1 MQKPTKSFTE
11 EQHKDYERL
20 KFIVHMHNDS
30 AAKWAATLLEIKTKE
45 YYLIDSPSWDKWIEK
60 HCPWSKHTIQVAL
73 REEESKQLV
82 EETTGERFIRTAP
95 RTRTS
100 SLPPSKP
107 DEGNSTP
114 QPHKPHSQVSQVVI
128 DATSYPI
135 PEPLV
140 ALWERKQ
147 EIQDLM
153 TGISRIKCLIEK
165 GRNEEDKLFSK
176 IDQSAIDKLESVHH
190 LLLQAMPVHVC
201 GICQG
206 RLEVRKDGFC
216 KACGSTGFMSK
227 YEYET
232 FVPEE
237 LRKVRQRAL
246 EKK

>member
-11 EQHKDYERL
+11 DQHKEYEKL

-60 HCPWSKHTIQVAL
+60 HCPWSKNTVRLAL
-73 REEESKQLV
+73 KEEESKQLV
-82 EETTGERFIRTAP
+82 ASTTGERFIRTRNTP
-95 RTRTS
+95 HQTIRREES
-100 SLPPSKP
+100 SPLITQPQQNKALDVVSKVTT
-107 DEGNSTP
+107 DFT
-114 QPHKPHSQVSQVVI
+114 
-128 DATSYPI
+128 DYPI